1 MTGEAMTG
9 PEMFSLRDKVAVVTG
24 ATRGI
29 GRAIAQRMAEAGAKI
44 VVSSRKAD
52 ACDKVAAELRAGGHD
67 AVAIPCNVSRKED
80 VERLAATAIETCG
93 KVDILVCNAAANIAL
108 GPMGDLTDE
117 AFDKMIATNVQG
129 VWRLCNLLIPQMA
142 ERGDGAVIVTSSIAA
157 VRGVDFAGLYGVT
170 KAAEVGLVRN
180 YAVEWGSKNVRVN
193 AILPGFIKTDFSR
206 AIWEN
211 DAFRNAELA
220 RIPMGRIGEPDD
232 IAGIAVMLASR
243 AGAFITGQT
252 IVADGGMTVA

>member
-1 MTGEAMTG
+1 MTAED
-9 PEMFSLRDKVAVVTG
+9 MFGLNGKVAVITG
-24 ATRGI
+24 STRGI

-44 VVSSRKAD
+44 VVSSRKAEV
-52 ACDKVAAELRAGGHD
+52 CDKVMAELRDAGHD

-80 VERLAATAIETCG
+80 VENLVAKSLEAFG

-108 GPMGDLTDE
+108 GPMGNLTDE

-142 ERGDGAVIVTSSIAA
+142 ERGDGSVIVISSIAA

-180 YAVEWGSKNVRVN
+180 YAVEWGPKNIRVN

-211 DAFRNAELA
+211 DAFREAELA
-220 RIPMGRIGEPDD
+220 RIPLGRIGEPDD
-232 IAGIAVMLASR
+232 IAGIAVMLASK
-243 AGAFITGQT
+243 AGMFITGQT
-252 IVADGGMTVA
+252 IIADGGMTVA